1 MFGEGRSH
9 VSLSSEEKAILVWS
23 PDSAFFLPCG
33 KTSEMAKD
41 KEVATLLTWFS
52 VQQRGKRALKHKWLE
67 CSPGK
72 ASDSE
77 SFWGVL
83 GTEREDHTLQVLP
96 KSLSD
101 KGSSAPLVSCFPKRK
116 LQECTRY
123 RDETPC
129 SYHPL
134 NRKSTSH
141 TGMYLTVFEITHRWP
156 QAAAEVDDGKMMK
169 RHDCCPFTR
178 GSLSLNVNHVIS
190 GLEAVGSNIFGLPA
204 VSLAPGSILS
214 TGLGCPAHLD
224 MHSMLSK

>member
-1 MFGEGRSH
+1 MSL
-9 VSLSSEEKAILVWS
+9 SLSSEKKAILVWS
-23 PDSAFFLPCG
+23 PDSAFFLPCR

-52 VQQRGKRALKHKWLE
+52 VQQRGKRALKYKWLE

-77 SFWGVL
+77 SFWGEL
-83 GTEREDHTLQVLP
+83 GTGREDRTLQVLP

-116 LQECTRY
+116 LQECTKY

-141 TGMYLTVFEITHRWP
+141 TGMYLT
-156 QAAAEVDDGKMMK
+156 
-169 RHDCCPFTR
+169 
-178 GSLSLNVNHVIS
+178 LSLKSYTGDLMLQLKWMMARWWRDMTVVPS
-190 GLEAVGSNIFGLPA
+190 
-204 VSLAPGSILS
+204 PG
-214 TGLGCPAHLD
+214 AA
-224 MHSMLSK
+224 